1 MDNDNNETIQKY
13 RASSKNLNTVISNPS
28 VNINNT
34 MNMNIQNINSDN
46 KKITPN
52 VVAPSIPI
60 NNPKSDAPNEEV
72 PKEKKTPLKMKSK
85 TIITIV
91 GILIVLVI
99 IILLIIT

>member
-1 MDNDNNETIQKY
+1 MDNDNKETIQKY

-60 NNPKSDAPNEEV
+60 NNPKSDVSNEEV
-72 PKEKKTPLKMKSK
+72 PKGKKTPLKMKSK

-91 GILIVLVI
+91 GILIVLLI